1 MKYIIRD
8 SGNIIR
14 ELETLNFNGKEYTTR
29 TIKVKSYGEQPI
41 AGVSLEEELFDKEG
55 NYVSGEAR
63 LIDEGIFFYVE
74 DKWLNSDDEQLSKI
88 VEKGLE

>member
-1 MKYIIRD
+1 M
-8 SGNIIR
+8 IR
-14 ELETLNFNGKEYTTR
+14 ELETLNFNGKEYITR
-29 TIKVKSYGEQPI
+29 TIKVESYGERTI

-63 LIDEGIFFYVE
+63 LIDESIFFYVE
-74 DKWLNSDDEQLSKI
+74 DKWLNSSDEQLSKI

>member
-1 MKYIIRD
+1 M
-8 SGNIIR
+8 IR
-14 ELETLNFNGKEYTTR
+14 ELETLSFNGKDYIVR
-29 TIKVKSYGEQPI
+29 TVKVKSYGEQPI
-41 AGVSLEEELFDKEG
+41 AGMSLEEELFDKEG

-74 DKWLNSDDEQLSKI
+74 DKWLNGDDEQLSKI